1 MSRKMKD
8 SGVEWIGYIPDSWNT
23 TRLGWCVNEVKEKN
37 NPIKTTNVLSLTN
50 KLGVVPYE
58 EKGNQGNKAKE
69 DYSQYGLAFENTL
82 VVNSMNVLIGSVGI
96 SNYFG
101 CVSPVYYVYRA
112 NDNSD
117 LRYINYLFQNVGF
130 QKEMR
135 KYANGILE
143 IRMRISSHD
152 MLRRIIPI
160 PSLVEQK
167 KISDYLDDKCGEIDN
182 IISKTQASIEE
193 YKRLKQSIITQAVT
207 KGVRG
212 DREMIDSG
220 NPLMGMISNNRRITK
235 VKFVSNKVTDGA
247 HVSPEY
253 DDDGYEYISTVNV
266 KGDKIDFDGCIKT
279 SPKSY
284 KTFVNTGC
292 QPHLNDVL
300 ISKDGSVGKTV
311 VIDFERE
318 FVVGSSLVIISPI
331 TDIILPQYLNYNLK
345 SDFVQEQLLMIMH
358 GTALKRVSV
367 EKNAN
372 LPVLLV
378 DINEQ
383 KEIVDYLDDKCSQI
397 NTIIEKK
404 EKSLFDLNK
413 YKQALIYEYV
423 TGKKEVI

>member
-96 SNYFG
+96 SNYYG

-152 MLRRIIPI
+152 MLRRIIPV
-160 PSLVEQK
+160 PSLDEQK

-182 IISKTQASIEE
+182 IVSKTQVSIEE
-193 YKRLKQSIITQAVT
+193 YKKLKQSIITEAVT

-212 DREMIDSG
+212 DREMKKGKNMLVGEIPIDWSERRMKELSIVISDGIHSSPNYDEEGEYFFING
-220 NPLMGMISNNRRITK
+220 NNIG
-235 VKFVSNKVTDGA
+235 G
-247 HVSPEY
+247 
-253 DDDGYEYISTVNV
+253 EYIE
-266 KGDKIDFDGCIKT
+266 IK
-279 SPKSY
+279 
-284 KTFVNTGC
+284 NTTNRLNAAERKKY
-292 QPHLNDVL
+292 PIEMLNDNSIL
-300 ISKDGSVGKTV
+300 ISLNGATYGKV
-311 VIDFERE
+311 
-318 FVVGSSLVIISPI
+318 SL
-331 TDIILPQYLNYNLK
+331 YKEN
-345 SDFVQEQLLMIMH
+345 
-358 GTALKRVSV
+358 
-367 EKNAN
+367 
-372 LPVLLV
+372 PVLLGKSAGYITLNGSV
-378 DINEQ
+378 TRKFIRYYLMSEKSKAIMALSLNGTTIQNLSLSTLKGFYICYPEKREQ
-383 KEIVDYLDDKCSQI
+383 FEIVEYLDNKCNEI
-397 NTIIEKK
+397 DLLIMKK
-404 EKSLFDLNK
+404 EKMIDYFDL
-413 YKQALIYEYV
+413 YKKSLIYEYV
-423 TGKKEVI
+423 TGKKEVS